1 MAREKLDTEARREQI
16 LEAALD
22 VVSRKGM
29 KGLNMGAVARR
40 VGLVPSALYR
50 HFENKD
56 AIIDAL
62 LGLIESRLLGNVA
75 ATRQETKDPLMA
87 LELLLRRHVRLIREN
102 AGIPRIVF
110 SEEVYG
116 ANTQRKSRVHELLEH
131 YLGQVAGFFRE
142 AQQAGRV
149 RMDLSADQLSVMF
162 LGLVQPAAILWH
174 VSDGGF
180 DVTRQVEKA
189 WGLFSEAIGNGKSS
203 APGAEKPA
211 LAAKEDWHG
220 HEDND

>member
-1 MAREKLDTEARREQI
+1 MAREKLDTEIRQEQI

-22 VVSRKGM
+22 VVSRQGM
-29 KGLNMGAVARR
+29 KGLNVGAVARR

-50 HFENKD
+50 HFNNKD
-56 AIIDAL
+56 GIIDGM

-75 ATRQETKDPLMA
+75 AVRQETKDPLSA

-102 AGIPRIVF
+102 AGIPRVVF

-116 ANTQRKSRVHELLEH
+116 ANSLRKTQVYELLQK
-131 YLGQVAGFFRE
+131 YLGRVAELFNE
-142 AQQAGRV
+142 AQQNGLV
-149 RMDLSADQLSVMF
+149 RTDLSSDELSVMF

-180 DVTRQVEKA
+180 DVTRQAEKA
-189 WGLFSEAIGNGKSS
+189 WRVFREAISNGESGTPEAQESK
-203 APGAEKPA
+203 
-211 LAAKEDWHG
+211 LAAK
-220 HEDND
+220 DN

>member
-1 MAREKLDTEARREQI
+1 MAKEKLDTEVRQEQI

-29 KGLNMGAVARR
+29 KGLNLGAVARR
-40 VGLVPSALYR
+40 VGLVPSAIYR

-56 AIIDAL
+56 GLIDAL
-62 LGLIESRLLGNVA
+62 LGLIESRLVGNVA
-75 ATRQETKDPLMA
+75 TVRQETKDPLRA
-87 LELLLRRHVRLIREN
+87 LELLLKRHVRLIREN

-116 ANTQRKSRVHELLEH
+116 ANSQRKFRVHALLQN
-131 YLGQVAGFFRE
+131 YLGRVAEFFRE
-142 AQQAGRV
+142 AQQAGLV
-149 RMDLSADQLSVMF
+149 RTDLSADELSVMF

-180 DVTRQVEKA
+180 DVTRQAEKA
-189 WGLFSEAIGNGKSS
+189 WGLFSEAIGKCNGK
-203 APGAEKPA
+203 APEAEKPA
-211 LAAKEDWHG
+211 RASKE
-220 HEDND
+220 N

>member
-1 MAREKLDTEARREQI
+1 MAREKLDTEVRQEQI

-29 KGLNMGAVARR
+29 KGLNLGAVARR

-50 HFENKD
+50 HFDNKD
-56 AIIDAL
+56 GIIDAL

-75 ATRQETKDPLMA
+75 AVRHETKDPLLA

-102 AGIPRIVF
+102 AGIPRVVF

-116 ANTQRKSRVHELLEH
+116 ANSQRKAQVYELLQK
-131 YLGQVAGFFRE
+131 YLGHVAGFFGE
-142 AQQAGRV
+142 AQQDGLV
-149 RMDLSADQLSVMF
+149 RTDLSPDELSVMF

-180 DVTRQVEKA
+180 DVTRQAEKA
-189 WGLFSEAIGNGKSS
+189 WRGLQRGN
-203 APGAEKPA
+203 
-211 LAAKEDWHG
+211 
-220 HEDND
+220 